1 MTEADQLLSD
11 KIRSLH
17 ARMAQLCLE
26 EGKGLDTMRM
36 LQIYA
41 GMSVELMLEYE
52 KPGAM
57 LQQFLCRLQRD
68 LKIKSFGPHCQ
79 RAEHLPPVYILD
91 REIEFGRAFIR
102 EVVMDDFDE
111 IHFSLHVLNDLLRHD
126 ISGWQDRHICKQDSF
141 QIFHALAHIAMAL
154 EIGAQDLCD
163 LIIDE
168 KVAEEDW
175 SLADCLYGM
184 CSYTGQ
190 LTGFDFTR
198 HDINVKN
205 TEPQNAVTLID
216 QMIFIL
222 SQEATRLGIEARSD
236 WYVSLAANDQ
246 PIQFNARMAAELDHL
261 CTPLFELIEIYHPL
275 HRAALMAK
283 AAGRMVAVAAGGEI
297 PEIEPALARTM
308 TMTALSESYRAQ
320 QNLKRSVS

>member
-26 EGKGLDTMRM
+26 DGKGLDTMRM

-57 LQQFLCRLQRD
+57 LQLFLTRLQKD
-68 LKIKSFGPHCQ
+68 LKLASFGPHCQ
-79 RAEHLPPVYILD
+79 RADDLPPVYILD

-102 EVVMDDFDE
+102 EITIDEPDE
-111 IHFSLHVLNDLLRHD
+111 IHASLHVLSDLLRHD
-126 ISGWQDRHICKQDSF
+126 ICGWQDRHICKQDSF
-141 QIFHALAHIAMAL
+141 HIFHSLAHIAMAF

-168 KVAEEDW
+168 KVCEEDW

-190 LTGFDFTR
+190 LTGFDLLR
-198 HDINVKN
+198 PDIKIMHG
-205 TEPQNAVTLID
+205 ERDGAVALID

-222 SQEATRLGIEARSD
+222 SQEATRLGIESRND

-246 PIQFNARMAAELDHL
+246 PIQFNDRMAAELEKL
-261 CTPLFELIEIYHPL
+261 CAPFFDLIEIYHPL

-283 AAGRMVAVAAGGEI
+283 AA
-297 PEIEPALARTM
+297 
-308 TMTALSESYRAQ
+308 
-320 QNLKRSVS
+320 